1 MNIFFELEFF
11 EAKFIIPSYSLFTIL
26 GLFFAMIV
34 LYIRI
39 EKIKPCFKRYL
50 LLCGIMGVGVG
61 IGSKIV
67 FIITQLPVIIENFS
81 VKFLIYK
88 IITSGFVFYGGLF
101 GAIIGLKLYSKIMKI
116 DFYILTDILAP
127 IFPLFHAF
135 GRVGCFFAGCCY
147 GKEIYWGI
155 AMEFAPKVPRIP
167 VQLIESGYLFFIT
180 GFLFLLEKKM
190 YKGNLLFIYL
200 FLYSIGRF
208 ILEFFRGDIIR
219 GHWYGLSTSQW
230 ISALILLFLFIK
242 MVYSFKKIKN

>member
-1 MNIFFELEFF
+1 MKTFFEIEFYK
-11 EAKFIIPSYSLFTIL
+11 AKFIIPSYSVFTIL

-39 EKIKPCFKRYL
+39 EKIKPDFKRYL
-50 LLCGIMGVGVG
+50 LLCGMMGAGVV
-61 IGSKIV
+61 IGSKMV
-67 FIITQLPVIIENFS
+67 FTITQLPVIIENFS

-88 IITSGFVFYGGLF
+88 IIMSGFVFYGGLF
-101 GAIIGLKLYSKIMKI
+101 GAIIGLKLYSEIMKT
-116 DFYILTDILAP
+116 DFHILTDIIAP

-135 GRVGCFFAGCCY
+135 GRIGCFFAGCCY
-147 GKEIYWGI
+147 GKDIYWGI
-155 AMEFAPKVPRIP
+155 AMEFSPKVPRIP

-190 YKGNLLFIYL
+190 HKGNLLFVYL

-219 GHWYGLSTSQW
+219 GYWYGLSTSQW
-230 ISALILLFLFIK
+230 ISVLILLFLFIK
-242 MVYSFKKIKN
+242 MVIVLKNKH